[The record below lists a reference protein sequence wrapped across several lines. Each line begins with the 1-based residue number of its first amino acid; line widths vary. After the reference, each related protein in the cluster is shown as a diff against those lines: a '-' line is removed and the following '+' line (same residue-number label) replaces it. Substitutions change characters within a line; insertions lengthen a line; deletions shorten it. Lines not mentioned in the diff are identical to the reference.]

1 MWKSLVGA
9 DAWFV
14 SSSVFLLSDSLGIS
28 QMEYVTFN
36 KLNLTWEP
44 EKILS
49 RTFGFFATAH
59 DLKTHLAEFK
69 RYGHIFTHDAFY
81 SF

>member
-1 MWKSLVGA
+1 
-9 DAWFV
+9 
-14 SSSVFLLSDSLGIS
+14 
-28 QMEYVTFN
+28 MEYVASN

-49 RTFGFFATAH
+49 RTFGFFATAY

-69 RYGHIFTHDAFY
+69 RYGHIFTHEAFY